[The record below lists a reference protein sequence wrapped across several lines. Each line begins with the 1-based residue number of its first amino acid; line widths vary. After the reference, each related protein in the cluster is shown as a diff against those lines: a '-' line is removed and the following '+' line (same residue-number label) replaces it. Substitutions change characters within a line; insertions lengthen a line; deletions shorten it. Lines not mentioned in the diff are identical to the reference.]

1 MGLPKEELLQRIRE
15 AEARGD
21 FHFTAEPIDP
31 DSFDPVD
38 EKYEHLC
45 TGFFECLFHLFM
57 RFIAMLAGVFIN
69 GLAFGMKVKGRK
81 NLRRVKSAI
90 ITCNH
95 VNNFDNLMVR
105 NALFG
110 HRLFIVVGEFNN
122 KKGFFGKCLK
132 AGGTLPLSANLRAM
146 VNLRKAIERLLK
158 KRNYVLFYPEESEW
172 WMYEKPRPFRNGAFH
187 FAATANVP
195 IIPIFLTFSDPK
207 GLRAKI
213 VKSKVVTVHIM
224 PPIYPQEH
232 LSVKDNVD
240 YMRDANY
247 QLCVNKYEE
256 FYQKTLV
263 YDIVDSRDENSEDQA
278 SARG

>member
-1 MGLPKEELLQRIRE
+1 MALPKEELLERIRD
-15 AEARGD
+15 AERRGD
-21 FHFTAEPIDP
+21 FHFVAEPIDEN
-31 DSFDPVD
+31 SYDPVD
-38 EKYEHLC
+38 ENYNHLC
-45 TGFFECLFHLFM
+45 SGFLECLFHLFV
-57 RFIAMLAGVFIN
+57 RFIALIAGVFIN

-81 NLRRVKSAI
+81 NLRRVKSAVV
-90 ITCNH
+90 TCNH

-110 HRLFIVVGEFNN
+110 HRLYIVVGEFNN
-122 KKGFFGKCLK
+122 KKGFFGRCLK

-146 VNLRKAIERLLK
+146 INLRKATEQLLK
-158 KRNYVLFYPEESEW
+158 KRNYVLFYPEEAEW

-195 IIPIFLTFSDPK
+195 VIPIFLTFSDPK

-224 PPIYPQEH
+224 PPIYPKEH
-232 LSVKDNVD
+232 NSVKENVD

-247 QLCVNKYEE
+247 GLCVKKYEE
-256 FYQKTLV
+256 V
-263 YDIVDSRDENSEDQA
+263 YVKPMVYEVVQPIDEAGEGQTAVS
-278 SARG
+278 

>member
-1 MGLPKEELLQRIRE
+1 MSLPKEELLRRIRE
-15 AEARGD
+15 AESRGD
-21 FHFTAEPIDP
+21 FHFIAEPIDP
-31 DSFDPVD
+31 DSFDLVD

-45 TGFFECLFHLFM
+45 AGFLECLFHLVM

-69 GLAFGMKVKGRK
+69 SLAFGMKVKGRR
-81 NLRRVKSAI
+81 NLRKIKSAI
-90 ITCNH
+90 VTCNH

-110 HRLFIVVGEFNN
+110 HRLSIVVGEFNN

-146 VNLRKAIERLLK
+146 VNLRRAIEKLLK
-158 KRNYVLFYPEESEW
+158 KRNYILFYPEESEW

-213 VKSKVVTVHIM
+213 IKSKVVTVHIM
-224 PPIYPQEH
+224 PAIRPLEH
-232 LSVKDNVD
+232 LSVKENVD
-240 YMRDANY
+240 FMREDNY
-247 QLCVNKYEE
+247 QICVDKYEE
-256 FYQKTLV
+256 FYQKPLV
-263 YDIVDSRDENSEDQA
+263 YDIVKTSD
-278 SARG
+278 SAREQQISS